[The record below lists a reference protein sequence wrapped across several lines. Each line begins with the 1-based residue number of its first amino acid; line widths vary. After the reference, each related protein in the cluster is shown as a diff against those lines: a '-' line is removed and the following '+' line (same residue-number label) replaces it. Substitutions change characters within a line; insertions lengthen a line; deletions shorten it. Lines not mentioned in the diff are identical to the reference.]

1 MLAGAGGL
9 RVLGARCAQRI
20 SRGMSTSGVPK
31 LQVLVSNT
39 NDPFFNLATEEY
51 LFRFGDVS
59 VNTLYLWRNEPT
71 IVIGRCQN
79 PWKECNVQ
87 AMEDKGVHLARRFSG
102 GGAVYQDLGNT
113 NFTFLSSV
121 DNHDKERNSGIII
134 RALEKFGLKA
144 NASGRNDIEIDGHKI
159 SGAAYKIAPP
169 RALHH
174 GTLLINV
181 DMTALGN
188 LLNPNKLKLQSK
200 GVKSVTARVANLQTL
215 NAAISHEALSDAVV
229 DSFCAHYGAPAA
241 RTRAARTRP
250 NSRSSQT
257 LQRFMKRS
265 RTRRGAS
272 AKPRRYGPSA
282 FYRPPRPMHLLF
294 VRSPA
299 SPPQCLPGADHAI
312 PEFLHTL
319 SLHTIS
325 RGGSTRLRRGVPS
338 TCTSRAAKASFWTH
352 ESFRTR
358 STRVLSKRSPRR
370 CMT

>member
-229 DSFCAHYGAPAA
+229 DSFCAHYGAPRLEPELLDASELKKQPNLA
-241 RTRAARTRP
+241 KVYEEIQDKAWRFGETPQVWAKCILPPASSNAPPLRP
-250 NSRSSQT
+250 LACIPTPVFAWR
-257 LQRFMKRS
+257 RS
-265 RTRRGAS
+265 RN
-272 AKPRRYGPSA
+272 P
-282 FYRPPRPMHLLF
+282 
-294 VRSPA
+294 
-299 SPPQCLPGADHAI
+299 
-312 PEFLHTL
+312 
-319 SLHTIS
+319 
-325 RGGSTRLRRGVPS
+325 
-338 TCTSRAAKASFWTH
+338 
-352 ESFRTR
+352 
-358 STRVLSKRSPRR
+358 
-370 CMT
+370 